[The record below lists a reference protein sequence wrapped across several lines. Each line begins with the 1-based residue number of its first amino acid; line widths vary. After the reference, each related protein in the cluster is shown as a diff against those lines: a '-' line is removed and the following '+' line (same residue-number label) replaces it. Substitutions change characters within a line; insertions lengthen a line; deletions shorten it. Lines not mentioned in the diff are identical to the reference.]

1 MDNIKLDTQQYSRAG
16 PGSGPRRQQIS
27 HYLAF
32 RSSEIFLFSCR
43 VGVSYSPGQSGTG
56 YVAKD
61 DLGFLIL
68 QLPPLGAGVI
78 KVCRHETKVVR
89 EHASSPRPPPLPF
102 SVYYMEEMES
112 RGQFLMSY
120 YWPGIPQGPPNY
132 SGSCHCSWLP
142 TRPTWQDHAVKT
154 TIGFGCQ
161 TQWNEGETKQEA
173 SSPRLLGRIS
183 CCTHNPHCSK

>member
-1 MDNIKLDTQQYSRAG
+1 MRVLTKHGGERPNNRDRFGYRLRLLHEIRWRVADNIKLDTQQYSRAG

-32 RSSEIFLFSCR
+32 KSSEIFLFSCR
-43 VGVSYSPGQSGTG
+43 VGVSYSPGQPGTG

-78 KVCRHETKVVR
+78 KVCPHETKVVR

-102 SVYYMEEMES
+102 SVYYMEEIEKQNRS
-112 RGQFLMSY
+112 
-120 YWPGIPQGPPNY
+120 
-132 SGSCHCSWLP
+132 
-142 TRPTWQDHAVKT
+142 VK
-154 TIGFGCQ
+154 
-161 TQWNEGETKQEA
+161 
-173 SSPRLLGRIS
+173 
-183 CCTHNPHCSK
+183 